1 MPAILY
7 GSSQTTETRR
17 PYFDVGEHL
26 PRISAGYFEIAR
38 ISLASS
44 TGDVISIRA
53 KINKNSIRIKVV
65 DEYDTNFIE
74 YKSVYNNIPTQGEI
88 FDVIRDMNNERQ
100 SQYYWIQ
107 IVEMHE
113 LKSLNEITD
122 FIFIDSLIYPNLN
135 ELLVEFFKN
144 YGYEWK

>member
-1 MPAILY
+1 MILDKIIHFRPVVIHNV
-7 GSSQTTETRR
+7 SNSQETRR

-38 ISLASS
+38 ISLAYS

-88 FDVIRDMNNERQ
+88 LM
-100 SQYYWIQ
+100 S
-107 IVEMHE
+107 
-113 LKSLNEITD
+113 
-122 FIFIDSLIYPNLN
+122 
-135 ELLVEFFKN
+135 
-144 YGYEWK
+144 